1 LILNTDLVLS
11 MDSSATAM
19 IAAAFAFLLQ
29 SGQCPDRLA
38 RSRQAYESRHFE
50 TAIAGFE
57 AALSVCPQ
65 RAQVMAALGQ
75 AQLMAGRLDASIASL
90 REAAK
95 LEPKNANTHKVLGDA
110 LYLAGKE
117 VEAEQSLK
125 TALALDPRFKPAL
138 YALGRIYYQQNRFPE
153 AVHQFQKVT
162 ELDPNNYRA
171 HDNLGLCYDALYR
184 DCDALRHFFKA
195 LDLVYKDHP
204 EYDWAHA
211 NLAEFFLKRD
221 QPEKAFQLAAEAA
234 KRNPN
239 SARNCFLTGKALV
252 SLNKDDLSLRWLE
265 RAVALDPGYREA
277 HYLLA
282 RTYRKL
288 GREAEAEREFGKFRE
303 LAGKATGR
311 R

>member
-1 LILNTDLVLS
+1 
-11 MDSSATAM
+11 M
-19 IAAAFAFLLQ
+19 IAAALAFWLQ
-29 SGQCPDRLA
+29 AGQCSDLLA
-38 RSRQAYESRHFE
+38 RGRQAYESRHFQA
-50 TAIAGFE
+50 AIAEFDG
-57 AALSVCPQ
+57 ALNACAQ
-65 RAQVMAALGQ
+65 RPPVLVALGQ
-75 AQLMAGRLDASIASL
+75 AQLMAGRLDASIAAL
-90 REAAK
+90 REAAR
-95 LEPKNANTHKVLGDA
+95 LEPKNVATHKVLGDA

-117 VEAEQSLK
+117 IEAEASLK
-125 TALALDPRFKPAL
+125 TALALDAAFEPAR

-153 AVHQFQKVT
+153 AVQQFQKVI

-184 DCDALRHFFKA
+184 DADALRHFLKA

-211 NLAEFFLKRD
+211 NLAEFFLKRN

-265 RAVALDPGYREA
+265 RAVTLDSNYREA

-282 RTYRKL
+282 RTYQKL
-288 GREAEAEREFGKFRE
+288 GRKTDAEREFARFRE
-303 LAGKATGR
+303 LARQPESR